1 MGSKASR
8 GPREAGSPIPRTSPA
23 PVVHR
28 PRCDL
33 PPFAARRPITEN
45 IYPRRVARG
54 LGGKKNARIL
64 EDDSSRGARARR
76 GRGGVFG
83 SPFPG
88 GAPRLAKSHGGGE
101 DFRVQGGG
109 GPPPAGGGPP
119 KN

>member
-54 LGGKKNARIL
+54 LGGRKHARIL
-64 EDDSSRGARARR
+64 EDDSARGARTRR
-76 GRGGVFG
+76 GRGGVCG
-83 SPFPG
+83 PPFAG
-88 GAPRLAKSHGGGE
+88 GALGLAKSPGGG
-101 DFRVQGGG
+101 DGSVVRGLCGSRPLGG
-109 GPPPAGGGPP
+109 
-119 KN
+119 